1 MAVAET
7 LKDKAGCG
15 EPGEEKKKREK
26 RVSESKRER
35 ERKKE
40 RKRRQEE
47 KRIHLPH
54 LRFFSARPMI
64 ISSCEKFFNSI
75 SSNPSMDIPES
86 S

>member
-26 RVSESKRER
+26 RVSESKREK

-40 RKRRQEE
+40 RKKKKTRR
-47 KRIHLPH
+47 K
-54 LRFFSARPMI
+54 
-64 ISSCEKFFNSI
+64 KNSFAA
-75 SSNPSMDIPES
+75 PSILLCTSHDHFKL
-86 S
+86 